1 MENSK
6 ADIFI
11 GGRKL
16 PIMEE
21 FYTLQGEGFQMGKA
35 AYFVRVGGCD
45 VGCTWCDTKESWD
58 ANLFPP
64 VDVDPIIERVSKTP
78 AKTIVVTG
86 GEPSRYP
93 LDYFTGCL
101 KKQGVTTMIETA
113 GVMPLTGNWDWICL
127 SPKKY
132 SPPHESV
139 YQIANELKVVIQTA
153 ADIEWAEKNALLVN
167 ADCMLFL
174 QPEWSKS
181 EEIMETLTTYV
192 MKHPKWR
199 ISLQAHKFMLIP

>member
-1 MENSK
+1 MR
-6 ADIFI
+6 FI
-11 GGRKL
+11 CLL
-16 PIMEE
+16 PIAISLSLL
-21 FYTLQGEGFQMGKA
+21 LQPTHAQETSTTDHRPQDSRLQPLKDLNGF
-35 AYFVRVGGCD
+35 FPLHVP
-45 VGCTWCDTKESWD
+45 DTKESWD

-101 KKQGVTTMIETA
+101 KKEGVTTMIETA

-139 YQIANELKVVIQTA
+139 YQIANELKVVIEDQLPYGSA
-153 ADIEWAEKNALLVN
+153 G
-167 ADCMLFL
+167 F
-174 QPEWSKS
+174 KS
-181 EEIMETLTTYV
+181 RGKKILAKLEN
-192 MKHPKWR
+192 
-199 ISLQAHKFMLIP
+199 